1 MPLSSPYSPSALRE
15 ALTSL
20 HAGCVSDLAHLRE
33 GGDYGASELSALQII
48 TATRIIDYE
57 KASKSPEYVDVMTLK
72 ERAEACSAGRLN
84 LAEVVRRRAPVMCMA
99 AEFKRASPSK
109 GPMGMHLDPAK
120 QTVSYWRGGAD
131 VISVLTEK
139 RWFKGGLEDLEAV
152 LGATTEAAAAGDGP
166 SRPAVLR
173 KDFIVSEYQVYE
185 SAAAGADTLLL
196 IVAVTPRPLLLRLI
210 GACRSVGIEPLVE
223 IHAAEELDVALEC
236 GATVI
241 GVNNR
246 NLHTFELD
254 LGTTDRA
261 AATLG
266 NRGIKFHHGEEGAT
280 HSICALSGMSDAHD
294 VHRYRNA
301 GVGMVLVG
309 ESLMRA
315 ACPTAAI
322 KKLCLDPTNY
332 DEMVGEEK
340 FVPGLKLVKVC
351 GITTPEDALIACRV
365 GANLI
370 GVIFAPKSKRAVTV
384 EQATAVVRAVRAFG
398 ERKTAAD
405 VSVSSAAPEEN
416 PVAAVARSSRS
427 LERAARLRPLV
438 VGVFQNAS
446 QEDIRQAVDGAGL
459 DLVQLHGD
467 EGMEACAGCGVPA
480 LRVVHITA
488 DAGGDA
494 ETRAQKIVDSLTADP
509 TAILLDTAVKGVQ
522 GGTGVTFDWGVATAL
537 QEKHGLPVIVAGGL
551 KPDNV
556 AEAVG
561 RVRPWGV
568 DVSSGVET
576 SPRVKDPEKVGAF
589 VFGARAAATGM
600 Q

>member
-84 LAEVVRRRAPVMCMA
+84 VVEVVRRRAPVMCMA

-152 LGATTEAAAAGDGP
+152 LRATTEAAAGGGP

-332 DEMVGEEK
+332 DEMVGEEN

-351 GITTPEDALIACRV
+351 GITTPEDVLIACRV

-384 EQATAVVRAVRAFG
+384 EQAT
-398 ERKTAAD
+398 
-405 VSVSSAAPEEN
+405 
-416 PVAAVARSSRS
+416 AVARSSRS